1 MSVGEILYSLRK
13 SRGLTQTELSEA
25 LEKKIAQ
32 TTLGQYELGLRT
44 PSLKNL
50 QLLAEVYNVPVSY
63 FFVDSD
69 MSDEEIAFA
78 MVDMMHKDPEY
89 RTLFD
94 ASRKLT
100 PDDLRPINAI
110 LKNIAGGRM

>member
-1 MSVGEILYSLRK
+1 
-13 SRGLTQTELSEA
+13 
-25 LEKKIAQ
+25 
-32 TTLGQYELGLRT
+32 
-44 PSLKNL
+44 
-50 QLLAEVYNVPVSY
+50 
-63 FFVDSD
+63 VDSD